1 MTDLCLTIPQ
11 SYLNYVWREIREE
24 EKDCYFYHPDHLGSS
39 SWITDRVGAAVQHLH
54 YLPWGETYVDQKSN
68 RFDGVRYTFSAKEK
82 DAETGYSYFG
92 ARYYSSD
99 LSVWLSVDPMSDKYP
114 SMSPYVYCAN
124 NPVKLVDPNGE
135 EMIDNPIFGTAGNLL
150 GTDGKGWSGTPIVMN
165 ESDFK
170 QGMSHS
176 DAERKGTYLN
186 EYGKGIKISDNDWN
200 KIESHGGD
208 KRLEPYIQ
216 NQSSGKIY
224 FKPETTI
231 GQYQNDGAYP
241 LEAGKDLYMPV
252 DGVAT
257 EYYSNRVMKI
267 PDNKRITVFSGGKV
281 SFKGSSISRIT
292 PIYGWIYSDAI
303 QSGDNSWDNLFR
315 AACTTGGRCTGRGY
329 DCDMMVKPLIYGFYF
344 AKGLSSRIKNGK

>member
-1 MTDLCLTIPQ
+1 MNQGLT
-11 SYLNYVWREIREE
+11 LT
-24 EKDCYFYHPDHLGSS
+24 SS
-39 SWITDRVGAAVQHLH
+39 TTFFSLAKIYA
-54 YLPWGETYVDQKSN
+54 
-68 RFDGVRYTFSAKEK
+68 FSAKER
-82 DAETGYSYFG
+82 DVETGLSYFG

-114 SMSPYVYCAN
+114 SLSPYVYCAD
-124 NPVKLVDPNGE
+124 NPVRCVDPNGE

-150 GTDGKGWSGTPIVMN
+150 GTDDKGWSGTPIVMN

-208 KRLEPYIQ
+208 KRLKPYIQ

-241 LEAGKDLYMPV
+241 LEAGKDLYMPI
-252 DGVAT
+252 DGISVNHNNKKKVLKIVT
-257 EYYSNRVMKI
+257 GGRVC
-267 PDNKRITVFSGGKV
+267 V
-281 SFKGSSISRIT
+281 
-292 PIYGWIYSDAI
+292 YSDKVDVI
-303 QSGDNSWDNLFR
+303 TNSSWQSIGMFIKGGWKGNFWLERRQRETPFYIPPYIIPANNDHSWDNLFS
-315 AACTTGGRCTGRGY
+315 TL
-329 DCDMMVKPLIYGFYF
+329 KH
-344 AKGLSSRIKNGK
+344 